1 VTRLWIAL
9 CLLIVACDNVKP
21 LTCDGEHADPECHS
35 IVVGS
40 ATRVYLLHVPA
51 TYRAGAPLVIGLH
64 GVGELGPRFRDVSQL
79 SVMADT
85 LGFAIAYP
93 NATPVNGVATWDA
106 YFNFFGDHPPDDIG
120 FLRQLITTLRAQL
133 GADPKRVYVVGLS
146 NGGLMT
152 HRVAVELSDLVAA
165 VADVA
170 GTLASSSQSI
180 SLVPTPA
187 HGVSVLML
195 HGDSDFTVP
204 CCTFKSATSLEETFD
219 YWAGAQ
225 GDGCASV
232 STTESLCKDSE
243 TPNALPS
250 KRATGCRDGSEVQFY
265 MLFGGRHGWYQGAL
279 TDPGGEAYNP
289 LFADSIGTTMND
301 VIWHWLETHPKR

>member
-1 VTRLWIAL
+1 M
-9 CLLIVACDNVKP
+9 
-21 LTCDGEHADPECHS
+21 
-35 IVVGS
+35 VVG
-40 ATRVYLLHVPA
+40 AVQRVYLLHVPA
-51 TYRAGAPLVIGLH
+51 TYRPGNPLVIGLH
-64 GVGELGPRFRDVSQL
+64 GVGELGPRFRDVSGL
-79 SVMADT
+79 SDMADT

-93 NATPVNGVATWDA
+93 NAMPFPPTGVATWDA
-106 YFNFFGDHPPDDIG
+106 YFNFFTNHPSPNDTG
-120 FLRQLITTLRAQL
+120 FLRQLIITLRAQL

-170 GTLASSSQSI
+170 GTLASTTAISQI
-180 SLVPTPA
+180 PVPA

-195 HGDSDFTVP
+195 HGDSDQTVP
-204 CCTFKSATSLEETFD
+204 CCTFHAATTLDQTFD

-225 GDGCASV
+225 GDACTSV
-232 STTESLCKDSE
+232 STTENVCRDAE

-250 KRATGCRDGSEVQFY
+250 KRATGCRDGAEVQFY
-265 MLFGGRHGWYQGAL
+265 MLFGGRHGWYQGVL
-279 TDPGGEAYNP
+279 TDSTAEAYNP

-301 VIWHWLETHPKR
+301 VIWHWFSTHPKI